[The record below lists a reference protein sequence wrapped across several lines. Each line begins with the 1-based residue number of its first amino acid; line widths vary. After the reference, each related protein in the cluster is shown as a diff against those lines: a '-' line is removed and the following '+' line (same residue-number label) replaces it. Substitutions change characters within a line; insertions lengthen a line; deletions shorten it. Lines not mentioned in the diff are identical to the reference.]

1 MKITMKNGKEA
12 TIRSELHKGVFVA
25 YYKGIEGESLFLVT
39 EEQIKQK
46 SAYPFIFWDKEEQ
59 RGRTKRNG

>member
-12 TIRSELHKGVFVA
+12 IIRNELHKGVFVA
-25 YYKGIEGESLFLVT
+25 YYKGPEGESLFLIT

-46 SAYPFIFWDKEEQ
+46 SAYPYIFWENEK
-59 RGRTKRNG
+59 GKSKRNG